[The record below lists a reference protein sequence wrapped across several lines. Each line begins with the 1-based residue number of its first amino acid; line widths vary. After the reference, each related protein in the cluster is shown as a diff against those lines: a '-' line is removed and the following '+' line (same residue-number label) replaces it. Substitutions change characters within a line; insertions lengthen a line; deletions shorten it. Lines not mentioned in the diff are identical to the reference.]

1 MNRRHFLA
9 TALAAVPLS
18 SRAWASVLDPQE
30 IAFLVVGDW
39 GTGGALQRRVAASM
53 TKVARKSNATF
64 VLSTGDN
71 IYPDGVTSAADPQ
84 WKTKFE
90 KIYADLGLPW
100 WAALGNHDHRGE
112 PDAQIAYAKVNPLWN
127 MPGRTWRQN
136 VNVDAVT
143 KLAILALDT
152 TPIVQGAS
160 QWRDQLTWLDRSLT
174 QEPASLRVVVGH
186 HPLRSYGH
194 YGDTQTLVKN
204 LKPLLD
210 KHSVN
215 AYLCG
220 HEHDMQLI
228 RDPGDRFACLVS
240 GGGGGERP
248 SRPGPNT
255 KLSFTGGGFALMRAR
270 GAELSV
276 EMFDSY
282 GVSRGRYEL

>member
-1 MNRRHFLA
+1 MNRRDFLA
-9 TALAAVPLS
+9 TALAAMPLS
-18 SRAWASVLDPQE
+18 TGAWASVLAPQE
-30 IAFLVVGDW
+30 TSFLVIGDW

-53 TKVARKSNATF
+53 TKVARQYSPSF
-64 VLSTGDN
+64 VVSTGDN
-71 IYPDGVTSAADPQ
+71 IYPDGVMSESDPQ

-90 KIYADLGLPW
+90 KIYAELGLTW

-112 PDAQIAYAKVNPLWN
+112 PDAQIAYAKANPLWK

-143 KLAILALDT
+143 NLAILALDT
-152 TPIVQGAS
+152 TPMVQGAS
-160 QWRDQLTWLDRSLT
+160 RWRDQLTWLDRSLT
-174 QEPASLRVVVGH
+174 QEPAALKVVVGH

-194 YGDTQTLVKN
+194 YGDTSILVKN

-228 RDPGDRFACLVS
+228 RDSGDRFACLVS

-248 SRPGPNT
+248 SKSGPNT
-255 KLSFTGGGFALMRAR
+255 KLSYTGGGFALIRAR